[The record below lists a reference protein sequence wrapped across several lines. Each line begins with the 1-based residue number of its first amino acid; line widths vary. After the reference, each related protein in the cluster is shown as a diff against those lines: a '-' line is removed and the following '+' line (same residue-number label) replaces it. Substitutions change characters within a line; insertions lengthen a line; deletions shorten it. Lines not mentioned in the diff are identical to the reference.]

1 VRTGP
6 GDSVWIVFQTEAV
19 GSTARLSIP
28 GVICVDD
35 LRRRIHRTA
44 GQRTGRPEME

>member
-1 VRTGP
+1 MRTAP

-19 GSTARLSIP
+19 GSTTRLGIP

-35 LRRRIHRTA
+35 LRRRIY
-44 GQRTGRPEME
+44 TGPGVSELAALT